1 MRTAGTLPSVKQGQP
16 LTFINDDSPVGPGIW
31 HSITACAAPCNLET
45 GIAYPLADADIP
57 FDSGQ
62 LGTQGAPTAGRID
75 WTTPTSLPAGTY
87 TYFCRIH
94 PSMRG
99 GFVVTED

>member
-1 MRTAGTLPSVKQGQP
+1 MRRAAVLLSLFVTAAILV
-16 LTFINDDSPVGPGIW
+16 
-31 HSITACAAPCNLET
+31 AC
-45 GIAYPLADADIP
+45 GADIP

-62 LGTQGAPTAGRID
+62 LGTQGVPTAGRID

-87 TYFCRIH
+87 TCFCRIH